1 MKNKLI
7 YLIGSLRNP
16 SVPAVGQQLR
26 DAGFY
31 VFDDWFAAGPEAD
44 DYWRTY
50 ERGRGKTLTQALRSP
65 AAIDVFEFDL
75 HWLRAASAVVL
86 LTPAGKSA
94 HLELGWCLGR
104 KVPGFIY
111 MPEGED
117 DPDRWDV
124 MYQFATS
131 VATDM
136 TTLVD
141 ELETALL

>member
-26 DAGFY
+26 DAGFS

-44 DYWRTY
+44 DYWRIY

-65 AAIDVFEFDL
+65 AAIDVFEFDRK
-75 HWLRAASAVVL
+75 WLMASHATVL
-86 LTPAGKSA
+86 LMPAGKSG
-94 HLELGWCLGR
+94 HLEFGWTRGLG
-104 KVPGFIY
+104 KPGFIY
-111 MPEGED
+111 IPEGEED
-117 DPDRWDV
+117 KRWDV

-136 TTLVD
+136 STLVD

>member
-1 MKNKLI
+1 MENKLI

-16 SVPAVGQQLR
+16 NVPAVGQQLR
-26 DAGFY
+26 DVGFS

-44 DYWRTY
+44 DYWRIY

-65 AAIDVFEFDL
+65 AAINVFELDRK
-75 HWLRAASAVVL
+75 WLMASHAAVL
-86 LTPAGKSA
+86 LMPAGKSG
-94 HLELGWCLGR
+94 HLEFGWALGLG
-104 KVPGFIY
+104 KPGFIY
-111 MPEGED
+111 IPEGEED
-117 DPDRWDV
+117 KRWDV

-136 TTLVD
+136 VTLVD